1 MDRDSAIQPLNK
13 RGQVELEIG
22 NVSFWGGGRTR
33 VLGETTPHPQR
44 ENQQQFI
51 YLFIHLLKIRLAVWQ
66 VCQQKNNMS
75 PTRLNTRHKKNL

>member
-33 VLGETTPHPQR
+33 VLGETTPHPQSKR

-51 YLFIHLLKIRLAVWQ
+51 YLFI
-66 VCQQKNNMS
+66 C
-75 PTRLNTRHKKNL
+75 

>member
-22 NVSFWGGGRTR
+22 NVGFWAGGRTR
-33 VLGETTPHPQR
+33 VLGETTPGPQSKR

-51 YLFIHLLKIRLAVWQ
+51 YSFGKDSPSCLAG
-66 VCQQKNNMS
+66 MS
-75 PTRLNTRHKKNL
+75 ATEHHVPY

>member
-51 YLFIHLLKIRLAVWQ
+51 YLFI
-66 VCQQKNNMS
+66 C
-75 PTRLNTRHKKNL
+75 